1 MGLFKKLKKA
11 FKKVTG
17 FVKKTI
23 KKTVKAVKKIG
34 KKIKSSKILKAL
46 AIAAAVVV
54 TGGAAVAAFTGGAGV
69 AAGTAG
75 STFANWMMTTSQA
88 VTGGTLFGKG
98 AAMKPGVGKVL
109 TQTGNFLAQTA
120 AKPFEYIGT
129 SAGNI
134 TRGVTDFTGLTDA
147 ASKGVVNDAATA
159 QEILGRTGLTPE
171 EINAMSGA
179 EQMGAAQSY
188 VDIKGG
194 TGTFTM
200 EDVDKA
206 KSFVNESVAS
216 ASPKT
221 GFFDTTAGKATSFVG
236 QQVGASVL
244 SGAVGQ
250 YMAGDPETQGSMAG
264 GAVEGAEYMDPLKV
278 YAAQQ
283 GINTDGIYQHMMYGN
298 QDPSSQYGNDLYR
311 QQTFGVA

>member
-17 FVKKTI
+17 
-23 KKTVKAVKKIG
+23 AVKKVVKKVVKG
-34 KKIKSSKILKAL
+34 VKKVAKKIGSSKILKAL

-54 TGGAAVAAFTGGAGV
+54 TGGAAIGAFTGGAGV

-88 VTGGTLFGKG
+88 VTSGTLFGTG

-206 KSFVNESVAS
+206 KSFVNESDAS

-221 GFFDTTAGKATSFVG
+221 GFFDTTAGTVVSSVG
-236 QQVGASVL
+236 TNVLTGAAMQAIQ
-244 SGAVGQ
+244 GE
-250 YMAGDPETQGSMAG
+250 PELG
-264 GAVEGAEYMDPLKV
+264 G
-278 YAAQQ
+278 
-283 GINTDGIYQHMMYGN
+283 
-298 QDPSSQYGNDLYR
+298 
-311 QQTFGVA
+311 

>member
-17 FVKKTI
+17 FVKKVV

-34 KKIKSSKILKAL
+34 KKIASSKILKAL

-54 TGGAAVAAFTGGAGV
+54 TGGAAVSAFTGGAGV

-88 VTGGTLFGKG
+88 VTSGTLFGTG

-171 EINAMSGA
+171 EINAMGGA

-206 KSFVNESVAS
+206 KSFVNESVATS
-216 ASPKT
+216 TEP
-221 GFFDTTAGKATSFVG
+221 GFFDTTAGKVTSFVG
-236 QQVGASVL
+236 RQVG
-244 SGAVGQ
+244 GALLQGATSK
-250 YMAGDPETQGSMAG
+250 YIAGDGSTQGSMAG
-264 GAVEGAEYMDPLKV
+264 AAYEGESNLG
-278 YAAQQ
+278 QLL
-283 GINTDGIYQHMMYGN
+283 IYQADKVGNSSDIYSRMTYGN
-298 QDPSSQYGNDLYR
+298 ADPGSQYSNNLYK
-311 QQTFGVA
+311 QSTFGVTD